1 MRKQY
6 YFPAAGSLIILALIL
21 SSLGPPIVSGG
32 TLQEH
37 EPTLTA
43 GPSLQVTTIAEDDA
57 VRKTGVMA
65 LGLAPTEPGWPASIP
80 KYSWTDYM
88 AQYKILVTF
97 NGVPISPDYVF
108 CQVVEK
114 DVVHPIDPQFSE
126 EVYKT
131 KLTDRSDAFVCK
143 VRWITSGVG
152 VLDLYYLGPKTAL
165 NVADY
170 VVVFSAGARIGRSFV
185 WGSDV
190 QNVCVLGWMM
200 GDYGSDDPL
209 GPFASS
215 QEAVIWQRYYLG
227 LPIPI
232 SD

>member
-1 MRKQY
+1 M
-6 YFPAAGSLIILALIL
+6 
-21 SSLGPPIVSGG
+21 
-32 TLQEH
+32 
-37 EPTLTA
+37 
-43 GPSLQVTTIAEDDA
+43 QVTTIAEDDA

-215 QEAVIWQRYYLG
+215 QEAVIWQRYYYT
-227 LPIPI
+227 
-232 SD
+232 